1 MHTWLTS
8 CGVSDDFVGQKTG
21 IENARLKLNGAAMP
35 ADHHRITSYLLAE
48 LAKHGGFEELRS
60 RLKPRTCG
68 ASPKVPG
75 HARIS
80 PELVAR
86 RWEILKAPPEAREAL
101 ESGTTATPME
111 CYQHNIENFIGTVKI
126 PVGLAGPLRVNGLFA
141 QGDYYVP
148 LATTEAAL
156 VASYSRGAQLITEAG
171 GATAVLLNEGV
182 SRAPAFA
189 FDTLESA
196 CLFASWAATQIEEFR
211 HAAETTTR
219 HGRLLDLRLAV
230 EGNHV
235 FLHLDFS
242 TGDAAGQNMAT
253 FAADAICRYIE
264 THAPVQPQKH
274 YIEGNFSGDKKASA
288 LSFLSVRGKK
298 VTAEVTVAKPLVER
312 RLRTT
317 PEDLIRYWQM
327 AAVGGIMSGTIGV
340 QGHFA
345 NGLAALYLACGQDV
359 ACVAESA
366 VGVTRFECAGD
377 GSLYAS
383 VTLPNIIVGTVGG
396 GTGLPSQNACLR
408 LMGLEGPGHAR
419 ALAEVC
425 AALCLAGELSIC
437 GALCAGDFVRAHMRL
452 ARPHI

>member
-1 MHTWLTS
+1 
-8 CGVSDDFVGQKTG
+8 
-21 IENARLKLNGAAMP
+21 MP
-35 ADHHRITSYLLAE
+35 ADHHRIIDYLAE
-48 LAKHGGFEELRS
+48 FTRDGGKIEQLRA
-60 RLKPRTCG
+60 RLKPRLDG
-68 ASPKVPG
+68 MPPKMLG
-75 HARIS
+75 RARIS
-80 PELVAR
+80 PKIVEQRWQRLNAPNEIRVA
-86 RWEILKAPPEAREAL
+86 LDA
-101 ESGTTATPME
+101 GMTPGGME
-111 CYQHNIENFIGTVKI
+111 CYQHNIENFIGTVKT

-171 GATAVLLNEGV
+171 GATAIVLNEGV
-182 SRAPAFA
+182 GRGPAFV

-196 CLFASWAATQIEEFR
+196 CLFAAWAASQIEEFR
-211 HAAETTTR
+211 RAVETTTR
-219 HGRLLDLRLAV
+219 HGRLLDIRVAV

-235 FLHLDFS
+235 FLHLEFS

-253 FAADAICRYIE
+253 FATDAICRHIE
-264 THAPVQPQKH
+264 KRAPVQPRK
-274 YIEGNFSGDKKASA
+274 YFIEANFSGDKKASA
-288 LSFLSVRGKK
+288 LSFLGVRGKK
-298 VTAEVTVAKPLVER
+298 ISAEVIVPRTLVEQ

-317 PEDLIRYWQM
+317 PADLMRYWQM

-366 VGVTRFECAGD
+366 VGITRFECTD
-377 GSLYAS
+377 EGSLYAS
-383 VTLPNIIVGTVGG
+383 VTLPNVIVGTVGG
-396 GTGLPSQNACLR
+396 GTRLPSQNACLR
-408 LMGLEGPGHAR
+408 VMGLEGAGHAR

-437 GALCAGDFVRAHMRL
+437 GALCAGDFARAHMRL
-452 ARPHI
+452 ARPKA